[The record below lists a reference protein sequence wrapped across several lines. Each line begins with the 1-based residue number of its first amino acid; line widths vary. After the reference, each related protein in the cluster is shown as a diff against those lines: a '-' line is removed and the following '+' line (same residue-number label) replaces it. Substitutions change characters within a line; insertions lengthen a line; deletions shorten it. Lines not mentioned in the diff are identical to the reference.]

1 MEREFSVNSRY
12 EIMTLTDILPFVRQ
26 LRMLDKLRLIR
37 IIAEQLD
44 TDENIFPLESDKI
57 YDMPTPYNTYYW
69 TSTTNLGLSATT
81 TYDTAWY
88 VAFGQAE
95 DGNGEDLHGTGAVRF
110 DAKILGS
117 GEGEERVLNYVRLVR
132 DR

>member
-1 MEREFSVNSRY
+1 MEREFLVNSRY

-57 YDMPTPYNTYYW
+57 YDMPTPYNT
-69 TSTTNLGLSATT
+69 
-81 TYDTAWY
+81 
-88 VAFGQAE
+88 FGM
-95 DGNGEDLHGTGAVRF
+95 
-110 DAKILGS
+110 AKILMNKLETTDTDNIS
-117 GEGEERVLNYVRLVR
+117 F
-132 DR
+132 